1 MATGAIAKTKPRVE
15 VKESV
20 FHWEGR
26 DKNGRVVKGEM
37 RAGGESVVAASLRR
51 RGVMVSKIR
60 KQSFR
65 RGRRITRKDLA
76 LFTRQLSTM
85 LASALPTWTE

>member
-37 RAGGESVVAASLRR
+37 RAGGGVSQRRCGVAA
-51 RGVMVSKIR
+51 
-60 KQSFR
+60 
-65 RGRRITRKDLA
+65 
-76 LFTRQLSTM
+76 
-85 LASALPTWTE
+85 

>member
-1 MATGAIAKTKPRVE
+1 MATGAIAKPRVE

-37 RAGGESVVAASLRR
+37 RAGGESVVAAALRR
-51 RGVMVSKIR
+51 RGVMATKIK
-60 KQSFR
+60 KQSFS
-65 RGRRITRKDLA
+65 RGRKITQKDLA
-76 LFTRQLSTM
+76 LFTR
-85 LASALPTWTE
+85 